1 MQLNTHFGIQRIG
14 SIDNMN
20 KRSKIFPR
28 ICLTMFIR
36 LKQNFSNNR
45 DKRQEF
51 LLDRSQIPPF
61 LLRIEQGRACPFLDH
76 ALQLSLE

>member
-1 MQLNTHFGIQRIG
+1 MGQLTNQSMKVGNWLKSFLPG
-14 SIDNMN
+14 S
-20 KRSKIFPR
+20 
-28 ICLTMFIR
+28 
-36 LKQNFSNNR
+36 LKQNSSDNR